1 MELNL
6 ETIES
11 KNREITGQESISPP
25 RHAEFPQGRPQ
36 EEKNLRSP
44 LSREDASSEPKN
56 IQEVEI
62 EKVSNALEQFWDAM
76 GVSLKFKV
84 DKTTEI
90 IQVEVIDPSSE
101 RVIKKIP
108 EDEILH
114 MAASLKE
121 SVGFLVD
128 RKF

>member
-6 ETIES
+6 ETIET
-11 KNREITGQESISPP
+11 KKQEITGQETISPP
-25 RHAEFPQGRPQ
+25 RQTEFPNERPQ
-36 EEKNLRSP
+36 EEKNLHSP
-44 LSREDASSEPKN
+44 LSHQDPPRESKN

-62 EKVSNALEQFWDAM
+62 EKVSNALEQFWNAM

-84 DKTTEI
+84 DKNTDI

-101 RVIKKIP
+101 KVIKKIP

-121 SVGFLVD
+121 SIGFLVD
-128 RKF
+128 KKF

>member
-1 MELNL
+1 MQVQL
-6 ETIES
+6 ETIEQ
-11 KNREITGQESISPP
+11 KKQDLAGPEAITPP
-25 RHAEFPQGRPQ
+25 RQTEFPSEISQK
-36 EEKNLRSP
+36 EKNLQST
-44 LSREDASSEPKN
+44 LSHKDPSLEPKN

-76 GVSLKFKV
+76 GVRLKFRVHK
-84 DKTTEI
+84 DTDT
-90 IQVEVIDPSSE
+90 IQVEVIDPSSD

-108 EDEILH
+108 ADEILN

-128 RKF
+128 KSF